1 MKIQYIYKVFSE
13 KINYFSQHIY
23 IIYFFQII
31 KMGQVIKR
39 GGRKQAFNAAK
50 IKKSIHGAAKKAG
63 FSPAKQRA
71 LVKEVG
77 DAVIDLYKKKRV
89 VPTSVIRKSVLG
101 RIDRR
106 VKSVGRAW
114 RVVEK
119 KKRK

>member
-1 MKIQYIYKVFSE
+1 
-13 KINYFSQHIY
+13 
-23 IIYFFQII
+23 
-31 KMGQVIKR
+31 
-39 GGRKQAFNAAK
+39 KQAFNAAK
-50 IKKSIHGAAKKAG
+50 IKKSIHRAAKKAG